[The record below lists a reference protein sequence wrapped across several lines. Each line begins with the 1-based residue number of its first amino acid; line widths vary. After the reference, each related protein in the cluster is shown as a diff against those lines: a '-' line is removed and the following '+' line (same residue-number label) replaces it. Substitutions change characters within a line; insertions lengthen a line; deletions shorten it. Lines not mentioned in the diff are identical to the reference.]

1 MRKILFL
8 TSRIPYPPI
17 GGDRLRAYWFLNILA
32 KHFKIHLVSIS
43 EGNINVE
50 EFENFAKDMG
60 ITYKLFP
67 KKKLNLYLNALKTSL
82 NKLPLQVNY
91 YYFKELKEY
100 IDSVYADF
108 DLLFSS
114 LIRTANYLINK
125 DKPKILDMT
134 DSISQNYSR
143 SKEKTKSLFWKI
155 IYSIEAS
162 RLYDYEKR
170 CIEAFDKTLL
180 ISKNE
185 ADYYN
190 HSNKIS
196 IIPNGVD
203 KKIVEYNKLNMNY
216 KNCVVFFGKMDY
228 QPNVDAVLWFVNYV
242 LPHIKKDIKFVIV
255 GINPTNAIKKL
266 EKSYRNVV
274 VTGYIQDPYE
284 ILQSSLCVV
293 APMQTGG
300 GIQNKIL
307 ESMAVGAINI
317 VSSLAAKPIGAVD
330 NLHFLIR
337 DDPLEIAQTINDI
350 HTNPYKYKHIRN
362 YAREFIKENFTWD
375 KVEKKLLEV
384 VDEVLHRKASN

>member
-8 TSRIPYPPI
+8 TSRLPYPPI
-17 GGDRLRAYWFLNILA
+17 GGDRLRAYWLLNILA

-43 EGNINVE
+43 EGSINAE

-114 LIRTANYLINK
+114 LVRTANYLINK

-143 SKEKTKSLFWKI
+143 SKERTKSLFWKV

-162 RLYDYEKR
+162 RLYEYEKR

-180 ISKNE
+180 ISKDE
-185 ADYYN
+185 ANYYN
-190 HSNKIS
+190 LSNKIS

-203 KKIVEYNKLNMNY
+203 KKIVEYNKFNMNY

-242 LPHIKKDIKFVIV
+242 LPYIKKDIKFIII
-255 GINPTNAIKKL
+255 GSNPTNAIKKL

-337 DDPLEIAQTINDI
+337 NDPLEIAQTINDI

-384 VDEVLHRKASN
+384 VDEVLYGKASN